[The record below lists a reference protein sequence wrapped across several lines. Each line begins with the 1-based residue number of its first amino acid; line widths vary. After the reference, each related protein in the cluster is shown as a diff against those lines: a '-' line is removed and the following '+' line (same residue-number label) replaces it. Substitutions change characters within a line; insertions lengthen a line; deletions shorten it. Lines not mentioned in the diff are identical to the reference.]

1 MTGSIWVAERGG
13 NYDWS
18 RASDSG
24 TKFSLE
30 ENTNVDKRFVV
41 QFGLTFRVAKGSISL
56 TRSRVFRER
65 RVDER
70 PLPGVPKGPFS
81 TRVSCPARVIGAG
94 GFSPV

>member
-1 MTGSIWVAERGG
+1 MTGSIWVAGRRG

-18 RASDSG
+18 RASDPG
-24 TKFSLE
+24 TKISLE

-41 QFGLTFRVAKGSISL
+41 PFGLTFRVVKGSISL
-56 TRSRVFRER
+56 TRSRDFRER

-70 PLPGVPKGPFS
+70 PLPGIPKGPFS
-81 TRVSCPARVIGAG
+81 TRISCPARVIGTG

>member
-1 MTGSIWVAERGG
+1 MTGSIWVAGRGG

-18 RASDSG
+18 RASDPG
-24 TKFSLE
+24 MKISLK
-30 ENTNVDKRFVV
+30 ENTRVDKRFVV
-41 QFGLTFRVAKGSISL
+41 QFDLTFRVAKGSISL
-56 TRSRVFRER
+56 TSSRVFRER